1 MYNVMFSNNAEVLN
15 YSKRDL
21 FEKKKKE
28 NDFSITQFY
37 VTFFFFHVGRKS

>member
-21 FEKKKKE
+21 FEKKK
-28 NDFSITQFY
+28 
-37 VTFFFFHVGRKS
+37 RKMIFQ